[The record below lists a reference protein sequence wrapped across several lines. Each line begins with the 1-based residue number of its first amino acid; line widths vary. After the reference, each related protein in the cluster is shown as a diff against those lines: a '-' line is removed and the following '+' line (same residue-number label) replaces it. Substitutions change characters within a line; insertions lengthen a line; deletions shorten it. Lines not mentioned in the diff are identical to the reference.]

1 MDSYEYEYLFNIS
14 SDYDSIKLNNEQVLD
29 HFDDISLDLSIEV

>member
-1 MDSYEYEYLFNIS
+1 MDSCEYEYLFNIS